1 MTRVVTVSSEE
12 NVENNL
18 LLSLPRGSPVESTR
32 SLSEPDRA
40 LSQATLRPSKKWTLQ
55 HKKLSWTFP
64 PEFRVQIILHLSD
77 KRLHNSCSI
86 CHDTGNT

>member
-40 LSQATLRPSKKWTLQ
+40 LSQATSFSLHSQGGFSQCCRERYSLK
-55 HKKLSWTFP
+55 P
-64 PEFRVQIILHLSD
+64 PVP
-77 KRLHNSCSI
+77 C
-86 CHDTGNT
+86 C